1 MSQLHFTRLTI
12 LTASI
17 ALTLASVPALSCG
30 PDFPLQLLSE
40 RGTHL
45 QNLPEPEFALL
56 VTQLASMPAAWP
68 QPAKTFHSQYDYQTD
83 RLVSST
89 EQAEQQLLPAEQAKL
104 IATMRQQ
111 TDAAAALQA
120 GKDLSDELRFYTA
133 GAVVFSKDP
142 KAAATL
148 FQQVL
153 ALPATAQQQRRSWA
167 LYSLARL
174 QAETAPEQAI
184 QLWQKLRAE
193 VAAGLADPLQ
203 LAVAS
208 LGEEA
213 RLLLAQQ
220 RWQQAIGLYATQA
233 HYDAS
238 GYASLLQLSRQL
250 LTKPDAELQPL
261 LQQPAVSRLLSIYL
275 LTQLSGLQYSA
286 PQQLTRLLQ
295 LLQQTPEIQLANA
308 LELAAVS
315 YQQGQYDNAAI
326 LLKQAADSPLKWWLS
341 AKLAL
346 RSNDLTAAAAAYAKA
361 SKAFPTALPAPA
373 KAPEYQYDE
382 AFSRQIS
389 RKQLQT
395 QCRVEAEAGVLALQ
409 RGEYL
414 QAMRLLYQAGAEFWQ
429 DTAYIAERVLTTA
442 ELQQFVDAEV
452 PTGQAKADSQW
463 SWFGDTEPNTLLRQ
477 LLARRLLREGQTDA
491 ALRYFVEPKLQQLA
505 QQYQQLQQ
513 KSSANALQ
521 HQLERLGLYL
531 QLDFGQLGRADA
543 LFQLAR
549 LTRQHGLELLG
560 YELAPDY
567 QVFYGQFEFYQSD
580 TPPLW
585 PMPTAEQQRLTQTAP
600 VPDKRFHY
608 RYVAADLAAQSAELW
623 PQNSQAYAASL
634 CAATTWLI
642 NRDPE
647 IAQQYYRRYLQHG
660 AYVPWGADFGIR
672 CPEPDAVS
680 AEKRLRTNFQTS
692 LPRQRDL
699 ALGGGTVLLLAG
711 AGWWALRR
719 RKDVSR
725 SSN

>member
-1 MSQLHFTRLTI
+1 MTHVRFS
-12 LTASI
+12 A
-17 ALTLASVPALSCG
+17 LASVVLLSLSSAPVYSCG

-45 QNLPEPEFALL
+45 QNLPEPEFAVL
-56 VTQLASMPAAWP
+56 VKQLASLPASWP
-68 QPAKTFHSQYDYQTD
+68 VPEKAFHSQYDYQAD
-83 RLVSST
+83 RLVSAT
-89 EQAEQQLLPAEQAKL
+89 EQAEQQLLPADDAKL
-104 IATMRQQ
+104 VAAMRQQ
-111 TDAAAALQA
+111 PDAAAALRA
-120 GKDLSDELRFYTA
+120 SKDLSEELRLYTA
-133 GAVVFSKDP
+133 GAVAFAQDP
-142 KAAATL
+142 QAAATL

-153 ALPATAQQQRRSWA
+153 ALPAAAQSQRRSWA
-167 LYSLARL
+167 LYSLARS
-174 QAETAPEQAI
+174 QAPNDPAQAI
-184 QLWQKLRAE
+184 QLWQQLRDE
-193 VAAGLADPLQ
+193 VNKGLADPLQ

-213 RLLLAQQ
+213 RLHLAEQQ
-220 RWQQAIGLYATQA
+220 WHAAIGLYATQA

-250 LTKPDAELQPL
+250 LAKPDAELQPL
-261 LQQPAVSRLLSIYL
+261 LTQPAVSRLLSLYL
-275 LTQLSGLQYSA
+275 FSQLSGLQYSA

-295 LLQQTPEIQLANA
+295 LLQQTPDIQLANA

-315 YQQGQYDNAAI
+315 YQQGQYDNAAN
-326 LLKQAADSPLKWWLS
+326 LLRQAADSPLKWWLS

-346 RSNDLTAAAAAYAKA
+346 RSNDLAAAASAYAKA

-373 KAPEYQYDE
+373 KAPEFQYDE
-382 AFSRQIS
+382 VFSRQIS

-414 QAMRLLYQAGAEFWQ
+414 QALRLLYQAGSEFWQ

-442 ELQQFVDAEV
+442 ELQKFVDTEV
-452 PTGQAKADSQW
+452 PAGTPKAQSQW

-477 LLARRLLREGQTDA
+477 LLARRLLREGRTDTA
-491 ALRYFVEPKLQQLA
+491 QRYFVEPQLQQLA
-505 QQYQQLQQ
+505 QQYQRLKRQSQ
-513 KSSANALQ
+513 AGALQ
-521 HQLERLGLYL
+521 STLENIGIRL
-531 QLDFGQLGRADA
+531 QLDFGQLARADA

-560 YELAPDY
+560 YEGAPDY
-567 QVFYGQFEFYQSD
+567 QVFYGQFEFYTDS

-585 PMPTAEQQRLTQTAP
+585 PIPAAEQQRLTQTAAM
-600 VPDKRFHY
+600 PDKRFHY
-608 RYVAADLAAQSAELW
+608 RYVAADLAAQSADLW

-642 NRDPE
+642 NRDAE
-647 IAQQYYRRYLQHG
+647 AAGKYYQRYLQHG

-672 CPEPDAVS
+672 CPQPDAKS
-680 AEKRLRTNFQTS
+680 AANRLQVNFTAG

-699 ALGGGTVLLLAG
+699 AIGGAVMVLTV
-711 AGWWALRR
+711 AGWWVWRR
-719 RKDVSR
+719 RSKGSGL